1 MKISIFGMGY
11 VGAVCSACMAKRGN
25 DIIGVDVSQE
35 KVAMI
40 GSGKSPIV
48 EEGLNELLSEGV
60 KRNLITATSNYREA
74 VINSD
79 ISMVCVPT
87 PSLKNGNLNTD
98 YIKEVC
104 KEIGSVIKDKD
115 SRHTVIIRSTVL
127 PGTVADVVIPTLEKY
142 SGKVAGE
149 DFGVGVNPEFL
160 RESTAIY
167 DYDNPPMTVVGA
179 LDETTGQV
187 LEQLYSDL
195 DAPFICEDIAVA
207 EMIKYSCNVWHAL
220 KVSFANEIGSIA
232 KSVNVDGRRVMKVV
246 CEDKKLNLSSYYMK
260 PGFAFGGSCL
270 PKDVRA
276 LSYRAKQMD
285 LQTPVISS
293 IMQSNDE
300 HIERAFNMVEDAKVR
315 KVAMLGLSFKAGTDD
330 LRESPFVILAEK
342 LIGKGYD
349 LSILDRNVKYASVHG
364 SNKEYIN
371 NHIPHI
377 SSLLEDS
384 PVQAIQDAEL
394 VLICNGD
401 ESYKSILGDL
411 PHSTKV
417 IDLHGL
423 IADTSDTQ
431 QQGICW

>member
-25 DIIGVDVSQE
+25 NIIGVDVSQE

-40 GSGKSPIV
+40 ASGKSPIV
-48 EEGLNELLSEGV
+48 EAGLNELLAEGV
-60 KRNLITATSNYREA
+60 RNNFITATSDYREA
-74 VINSD
+74 VLDSD
-79 ISMVCVPT
+79 VSMVCVPT

-98 YIKEVC
+98 FIKEVC
-104 KEIGSVIKDKD
+104 KEIGSVIKNKD
-115 SRHTVIIRSTVL
+115 TRHTVIIRSTVL

-142 SGKVAGE
+142 SGKTAGD

-179 LDETTGQV
+179 LDDTTAQI

-232 KSVNVDGRRVMKVV
+232 KAVNVDGRRVMKVV

-285 LQTPVISS
+285 LETPVISS
-293 IMQSNDE
+293 IMQSNEE
-300 HIERAFNMVEDAKVR
+300 HITRAFNMVEESKVR

-342 LIGKGYD
+342 LLGKGYD

-377 SSLLEDS
+377 SSLLEDT
-384 PVQAIQDAEL
+384 PVPAILNAEL

-423 IADTSDTQ
+423 IADTSDTE

>member
-1 MKISIFGMGY
+1 MEISIFGMGY
-11 VGAVCSACMAKRGN
+11 VGAVCTACLAKRGN
-25 DIIGVDVSQE
+25 NIIGVDISKE
-35 KVAMI
+35 KVSMI

-48 EEGLNELLSEGV
+48 ENGLDELLTEGV
-60 KRNLITATSNYREA
+60 QNQFITATSDYQYA
-74 VINSD
+74 VLNSD
-79 ISMVCVPT
+79 ISMICVPT

-98 YIKEVC
+98 YIREVC
-104 KEIGSVIKDKD
+104 KEIGSVIKEKS

-127 PGTVADVVIPTLEKY
+127 PGTVAEIVIPTLEKY
-142 SGKVAGE
+142 SGKTAGK

-167 DYDNPPMTVVGA
+167 DYDNPPMTVVGV
-179 LDETTGQV
+179 LDEKTGEQ
-187 LEQLYSDL
+187 LQQLYSDL

-232 KSVNVDGRRVMKVV
+232 KSVNVDGRKVMNVV

-276 LSYRAKQMD
+276 LSYRANQLD
-285 LQTPVISS
+285 LSTPVISA
-293 IMQSNDE
+293 IMNSNDA
-300 HIERAFNMVEDAKVR
+300 HIERAFTMVKDAGVR

-377 SSLLEDS
+377 SSLLVDTPDEN
-384 PVQAIQDAEL
+384 IQSAEL
-394 VLICNGD
+394 VLVCNGD
-401 ESYKSILGDL
+401 ESYQSILQDL
-411 PHSTKV
+411 PATTKV

-423 IADTSDTQ
+423 TANQSEDNK
-431 QQGICW
+431 QGICW

>member
-1 MKISIFGMGY
+1 MDISIFGMGY
-11 VGAVCSACMAKRGN
+11 VGAVCSACLAKRGN
-25 DIIGVDVSQE
+25 NIIGVDVSEQ
-35 KVAMI
+35 KVSMI
-40 GSGKSPIV
+40 ANGKSPIV
-48 EEGLNELLSEGV
+48 EQGLNELLEEGV
-60 KRNLITATSNYREA
+60 KANCITATTDYYSAIQR
-74 VINSD
+74 SD

-98 YIKEVC
+98 YIAEVC
-104 KEIGSVIKDKD
+104 REIGTAIKDKP

-127 PGTVADVVIPTLEKY
+127 PGTVSEIVIPTLEKY
-142 SGKVAGE
+142 SGKTAGK

-160 RESTAIY
+160 RESTAIF
-167 DYDNPPMTVVGA
+167 DYDNPPMTVVGV
-179 LDETTGQV
+179 LDETTGN
-187 LEQLYSDL
+187 LLKQLYSDL

-232 KSVNVDGRRVMKVV
+232 KSVNVDGRRVMSVV

-276 LSYRAKQMD
+276 LSYRAKQLD
-285 LQTPVISS
+285 VETPVISS
-293 IMQSNDE
+293 IMQSNDA
-300 HIERAFNMVEDAKVR
+300 HIERAFDLVKSTNVK

-377 SSLLEDS
+377 SSLLEDTPHKVTS
-384 PVQAIQDAEL
+384 EAEL
-394 VLICNGD
+394 VLLCNGD
-401 ESYKSILGDL
+401 KAYESILADL
-411 PHSTKV
+411 PASTKV
-417 IDLHGL
+417 IDLHGFMTK
-423 IADTSDTQ
+423 ASDDK